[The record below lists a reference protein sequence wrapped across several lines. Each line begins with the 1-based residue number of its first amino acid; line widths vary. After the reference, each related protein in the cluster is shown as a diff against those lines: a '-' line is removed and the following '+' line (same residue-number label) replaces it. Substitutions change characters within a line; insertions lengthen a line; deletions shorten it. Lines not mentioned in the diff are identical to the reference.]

1 MKKPAEIDLG
11 DTKLSADE
19 IQSTLQ
25 KLFPNQPVN
34 IEIDGN
40 TVYFLDFNEL
50 EDFCLSA
57 YEIDEN
63 HEYVFKSYPE
73 KGTET
78 RLIPTK
84 IGGLWYVLRLEK
96 STGRA
101 NARIT
106 FAASVYQ
113 TAEQADD
120 LSLRGLAEALT
131 KIEAHGIYKE
141 LARRALGCIPQR
153 YRAFPEFLRAVLEV
167 LRDDDLAV
175 EPVDIRE
182 LLEDWSDQF

>member
-57 YEIDEN
+57 Y
-63 HEYVFKSYPE
+63 VFKSYPE

-120 LSLRGLAEALT
+120 PSLRGLAEALT